1 MNTNLSA
8 TYGPAEFLKRF
19 HSPDFVNEIIR
30 EHASI
35 LSVPITGSCE
45 NFKKP
50 ANKNRNRSQQYP
62 CWDIS
67 RVVLFQINGTDY
79 INANYVSGF
88 DQPKKFIA
96 TEHPMEH
103 TLNDFWTMVWQE
115 YTLVIVMLSSA
126 EEESQPSNIRYFPY
140 NQDETLFSD
149 FVVKEDKIVT
159 QPSYTETV
167 LNIINRRTGELRTV
181 YHFKHLDWP
190 EDKSPDV
197 PKFFDFL
204 LAVNEEYQEFVHE
217 ALITNR
223 QFPGPIVVHGSK
235 GIGRTSTFC
244 AADSCLYQLVSTA
257 TISVPSIVL
266 RVRQQRNF
274 SITSVRQ
281 YIFIHMLLHCYLK
294 KCQSNLAIFYKF
306 RSHLTAKDIHLLI

>member
-103 TLNDFWTMVWQE
+103 TLNDFGPC
-115 YTLVIVMLSSA
+115 A

-149 FVVKEDKIVT
+149 FIVKEDKIVT

-181 YHFKHLDWP
+181 HHFKRLNWP

-197 PKFFDFL
+197 PEFFDFL

-244 AADSCLYQLVSTA
+244 AADSCLYQLILEKPTRK
-257 TISVPSIVL
+257 ISG
-266 RVRQQRNF
+266 NN
-274 SITSVRQ
+274 
-281 YIFIHMLLHCYLK
+281 MLIRYHTLDNWTVVIDTQCGHK
-294 KCQSNLAIFYKF
+294 
-306 RSHLTAKDIHLLI
+306 